1 VLEALQVYREERARQ
16 EEHAEEC
23 QVARREVSVGW
34 PGGR

>member
-1 VLEALQVYREERARQ
+1 MLEALQVYREERTRR

-23 QVARREVSVGW
+23 RVAGREVSVGW